1 MSEFKGTKG
10 KWEVI
15 DNYDNDRKIYVGT
28 DNGEGDEVYSVETS
42 EMTYMEDFANAKLIA
57 HAPELLEMVKLLV
70 DRLEENGLG
79 KLDAI
84 SRAKELIKS
93 ATE

>member
-1 MSEFKGTKG
+1 MSEFKGTPG
-10 KWEVI
+10 KWEI
-15 DNYDNDRKIYVGT
+15 TEDKGKILI
-28 DNGEGDEVYSVETS
+28 ETFGINNWTIFETVTKES
-42 EMTYMEDFANAKLIA
+42 QDKANAKLIV

-79 KLDAI
+79 KLYAI

>member
-10 KWEVI
+10 KW
-15 DNYDNDRKIYVGT
+15 T
-28 DNGEGDEVYSVETS
+28 TSADEKHNFSIVKVFGNTHINE
-42 EMTYMEDFANAKLIA
+42 EEQHFNLKLIA

-70 DRLEENGLG
+70 DRLEENGFG
-79 KLDAI
+79 KFNSV